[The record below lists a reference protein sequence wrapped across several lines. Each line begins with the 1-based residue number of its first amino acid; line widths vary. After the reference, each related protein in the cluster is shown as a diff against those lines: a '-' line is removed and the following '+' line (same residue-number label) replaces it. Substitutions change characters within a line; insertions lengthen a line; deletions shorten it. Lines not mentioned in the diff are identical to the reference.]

1 MHPARMSG
9 MLLLAAILVVVAN
22 GEHTTGVD
30 TVVAEA
36 SSVHHDGVQAPVDAA
51 KDTSDEVVGLL
62 TTMIQKNT
70 ELSSPSHDGKHKH
83 VKAQVMQLLTQMIKK
98 KRAHHKMVHKVK
110 KHAKK
115 MHAKKAKK
123 AKKVKK
129 HHKMHFKRVR
139 NGAQLL
145 SGLVHQ
151 NQHRAAHQEHKE
163 RAAKQRVAEKAA
175 RKAAKLEAQKPK
187 KVDAMEAAFNQA
199 AVEFSKRDQ
208 KELQKKKQ
216 MKKRL
221 QQSSRVEEDE
231 DDEDD
236 FFEND
241 HGPPIVESHEDLTSG
256 PPAKLGEVG
265 KSLVA
270 RLMTVSKSES
280 KKHNK
285 AAKAHKAEKHA
296 KHAYKKASKKKP
308 SHSKKV
314 VLEQA
319 SAVATSH
326 KANKVKHSHKHS
338 HKLRH
343 KHRQSKHAKHR
354 HIKHKKHRAAK
365 KIKNKLSHLDQ
376 ILFNAVAANMDPK
389 KPSEHKAKKSPK
401 KHAKKAKRMV
411 AVLARLS
418 QEDEYERAVERTM
431 ANERKKKQKRKQE
444 DADILAGRL
453 VVHAHHQLKS
463 DLGLS
468 RKGEAAET
476 KQVEDDVADASAPN
490 DDEAAAAIAAKLL
503 KHLDGHAMD
512 AASLK
517 ALVNHHVDQV
527 LAKTAH
533 KQSLV
538 EVHRSAHRH
547 RRVPK
552 HITKKHSKPRNLHK
566 GAREI
571 VADLKL
577 AEKSWE
583 EEVAQ

>member
-1 MHPARMSG
+1 
-9 MLLLAAILVVVAN
+9 
-22 GEHTTGVD
+22 
-30 TVVAEA
+30 
-36 SSVHHDGVQAPVDAA
+36 
-51 KDTSDEVVGLL
+51 
-62 TTMIQKNT
+62 
-70 ELSSPSHDGKHKH
+70 
-83 VKAQVMQLLTQMIKK
+83 
-98 KRAHHKMVHKVK
+98 
-110 KHAKK
+110 
-115 MHAKKAKK
+115 
-123 AKKVKK
+123 
-129 HHKMHFKRVR
+129 
-139 NGAQLL
+139 
-145 SGLVHQ
+145 
-151 NQHRAAHQEHKE
+151 
-163 RAAKQRVAEKAA
+163 
-175 RKAAKLEAQKPK
+175 
-187 KVDAMEAAFNQA
+187 MEAAFSQA
-199 AVEFSKRDQ
+199 AVEFGKRDQ

-216 MKKRL
+216 MKKSL
-221 QQSSRVEEDE
+221 QQSSHVEEEE

-236 FFEND
+236 FFEDD
-241 HGPPIVESHEDLTSG
+241 HGPPLVERHEELTSG
-256 PPAKLGEVG
+256 PPARLGEVG

-280 KKHNK
+280 KKHSKKAQK
-285 AAKAHKAEKHA
+285 AAKHA
-296 KHAYKKASKKKP
+296 KHEKHAHKKAHKKKP

-326 KANKVKHSHKHS
+326 KAHKVKHSHKHS
-338 HKLRH
+338 HKLRN
-343 KHRQSKHAKHR
+343 KHRQSKHSKHR
-354 HIKHKKHRAAK
+354 HITHKKHRAAK
-365 KIKNKLSHLDQ
+365 KTKKKLSHLDQ
-376 ILFNAVAANMDPK
+376 ILIDAMATKMEK
-389 KPSEHKAKKSPK
+389 KPSEHKAKKSPR
-401 KHAKKAKRMV
+401 KHAKKAKHVMA
-411 AVLARLS
+411 AVARLS
-418 QEDEYERAVERTM
+418 QEDEYDRAVERTM

-453 VVHAHHQLKS
+453 VVKAHHQLKS

-468 RKGEAAET
+468 RKGKAAEA
-476 KQVEDDVADASAPN
+476 KQVEDDVADASAPK

-538 EVHRSAHRH
+538 EVPRSAHH
-547 RRVPK
+547 HGRVAK
-552 HITKKHSKPRNLHK
+552 HITKKHSKPLDLHK